1 MVSERSCTALVAP
14 KRLLTAS
21 IATSAIGT
29 SVVQR
34 CAECPP
40 RDRIEDR
47 HLVGLETQP
56 HLLALA
62 HMCLR
67 RDAGLHVST
76 RRRDGDDLGGAKILG
91 AEDLAADRRSVA

>member
-1 MVSERSCTALVAP
+1 MVSEKSRTASVAP

-21 IATSAIGT
+21 ITTSAMLT

-34 CAECPP
+34 CAECPT

-47 HLVGLETQP
+47 HLVGSEAQA

-67 RDAGLHVST
+67 RDAGFHVSAL
-76 RRRDGDDLGGAKILG
+76 RRDGDDLGGAKILG
-91 AEDLAADRRSVA
+91 AEDLTADRRS